1 MAVFEYK
8 ALDSAGKQKKGLL
21 EGDSARQVR
30 AVLRDRGLMPVSV
43 EAAVSRDALASSS
56 RGQRKP
62 WFNFQPRFAVND
74 LALVTRQLAT
84 LVQAAM
90 PLEESL
96 KAVAEQCEKPRL
108 SSMVMAV
115 RGKVLEGYT
124 LANGLREYP
133 QAFDELFCSTVAA
146 GEKSGHLDTVLNRLA
161 DYMEQRQITRQKV
174 VQATV
179 YPVVLAV
186 IAVAVVALLLAV
198 VVPKVVAQ
206 FEHLGSTL
214 PLSTRILIGLSD
226 FVRDWGLLLL
236 VAVIGAIAV
245 WKRLLLRPAVRMAYH
260 RWLLTLPVL
269 GKVTRGMD
277 TARYARTLSILVS
290 SAVPLVEAMAIGA
303 GVLAYLPI
311 REATAQAVARV
322 REGASLRAALA
333 ETKMFPPMMLHMVAS
348 GERSGELEQ
357 MLGRAADNQ
366 EREFDTLMTIAMG
379 LLGPVVLVVMAG
391 MVLFI
396 VVAILQP
403 IIALNNLVR

>member
-1 MAVFEYK
+1 MAVFEYR
-8 ALDSAGKQKKGLL
+8 ALDGAGKQKKGLI

-30 AVLRDRGLMPVSV
+30 ALLRERNLSPLSV
-43 EAAVSRDALASSS
+43 ELAAQKADQPASSGGQRGFSMS
-56 RGQRKP
+56 RG
-62 WFNFQPRFAVND
+62 FAVAD
-74 LALVTRQLAT
+74 LSLITRQLAT

-90 PLEESL
+90 PLEEAL

-133 QAFDELFCSTVAA
+133 QAFDELFCATVAA

-161 DYMEQRQITRQKV
+161 DYMEQRQITRSKV
-174 VQATV
+174 IQATV
-179 YPVVLAV
+179 YPVILLV
-186 IAVAVVALLLAV
+186 IASGVIALLLAV

-206 FEHLGSTL
+206 FDHMGSAL
-214 PLSTRILIGLSD
+214 PLTTQILIVISD

-236 VAVIGAIAV
+236 GA
-245 WKRLLLRPAVRMAYH
+245 LLLALAGWRQALKKPAVKLRYH
-260 RWLLTLPVL
+260 RFLLGLPTI

-290 SAVPLVEAMAIGA
+290 SAVPLVEAMGIAA
-303 GVLAYLPI
+303 GVLGYLPM
-311 REATAQAVARV
+311 RDATAQAVARV

-333 ETKMFPPMMLHMVAS
+333 ETRMFPPMMLHMVAS

-379 LLGPVVLVVMAG
+379 LLGPLVLVLMAG
-391 MVLFI
+391 VVLFI

-403 IIALNNLVR
+403 ILELNNLVGK